1 MTILHL
7 LYNIFS
13 LMYLTLYECIY
24 LLESCNLLEILL
36 SVYLSLYFIACSN
49 KIGIISWEWEYSH
62 NKKLA
67 LTDHF
72 HHEYNKI

>member
-7 LYNIFS
+7 LYDIFS

-36 SVYLSLYFIACSN
+36 SGYLSLYFVACSN
-49 KIGIISWEWEYSH
+49 EIGIISWEYRY
-62 NKKLA
+62 NKELA

-72 HHEYNKI
+72 HHEYNKL